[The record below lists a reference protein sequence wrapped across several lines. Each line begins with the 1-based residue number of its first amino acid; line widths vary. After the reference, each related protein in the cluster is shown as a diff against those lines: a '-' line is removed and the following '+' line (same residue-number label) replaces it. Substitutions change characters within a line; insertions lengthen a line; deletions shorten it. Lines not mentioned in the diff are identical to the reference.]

1 MKATVWVNKVTSF
14 DNGIHRV
21 AVEIG
26 SHYFPRAFSF

>member
-1 MKATVWVNKVTSF
+1 MNEAAWVNTVTSF
-14 DNGIHRV
+14 DNGVHRV